1 MARAVVRSRRRGVSC
16 VRGLVPRYIC
26 ASDVRCVRV
35 GCVCV
40 KYICFRLEGK
50 KHQARAQRLAQPSS
64 PPLPRPPGTCPDAE
78 SRAVEAGGGPD
89 GNGQTRVEW
98 QITLIRRNGNVGM
111 QDASSC
117 TALATGPRAHKA
129 QSKFPSLTRNCC
141 SASSCTRYRPDSPS
155 KSTTLPMRAL
165 YCAPL
170 TRPTTLPRAPLG
182 KMRLA
187 GCSAKAWPW

>member
-1 MARAVVRSRRRGVSC
+1 MLAWALYLSGVQALAQRPDLFTMARAVVRSRRRGVSC

-117 TALATGPRAHKA
+117 TASYL
-129 QSKFPSLTRNCC
+129 S
-141 SASSCTRYRPDSPS
+141 YRP
-155 KSTTLPMRAL
+155 
-165 YCAPL
+165 
-170 TRPTTLPRAPLG
+170 
-182 KMRLA
+182 A
-187 GCSAKAWPW
+187 GSQGAEQVPQLDAQLLLRVELH